1 LYVRSIQES
10 GLVNIYAFGPNYND
24 VIRVKIASSG
34 ISLEGVCSDGFVR
47 LSCMA
52 F

>member
-10 GLVNIYAFGPNYND
+10 GFYIYAFGPNYND

-34 ISLEGVCSDGFVR
+34 ISLAEVCSDGFVR